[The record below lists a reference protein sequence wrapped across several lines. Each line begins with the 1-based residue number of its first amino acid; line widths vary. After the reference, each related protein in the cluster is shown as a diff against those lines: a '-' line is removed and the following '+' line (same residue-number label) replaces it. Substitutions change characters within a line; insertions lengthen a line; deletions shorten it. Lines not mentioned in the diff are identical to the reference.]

1 MQAPLAK
8 VLGHGSA
15 QQGTGHWWGQ
25 RLTAIALVPLTLWF
39 AVAIMGSMP
48 QGNWHDL
55 SAWVAEPV
63 HAILLILLVLTTVQH
78 SNLGLQVVVEDYV
91 HGATVVVVLIAV
103 KFAHVVLAVAGVYA
117 VIVISVGAGR

>member
-15 QQGTGHWWGQ
+15 QQGTSHWWGQ

-63 HAILLILLVLTTVQH
+63 HAILLILLVLTMVQH

-103 KFAHVVLAVAGVYA
+103 KFAHVALAVAGVYA

>member
-1 MQAPLAK
+1 MQSPLAK

-63 HAILLILLVLTTVQH
+63 HAILLILLVLTMVQH

-103 KFAHVVLAVAGVYA
+103 KFAHVALAVAGVYA